1 LRRSFSARRLALLL
15 ALWCPWLDQGAAAA
29 QAASS
34 RRPNVVVIMVDSM
47 GYGDSEPYG
56 GTDIQT
62 PQLRRFAR
70 EGVRLTDGYANG
82 PVCTPTRA
90 ALLTGRY
97 QQRFGLEW
105 FLTKERK
112 DAGLPASDVSIAR
125 VLRQRGYRT
134 AAFGKWHLGYT
145 AEFGPNAHG
154 FEEFFGHL
162 DFSIDY
168 FTHRNIDGE
177 PDLWENGTLVERA
190 GYMTDLITERSVAF
204 IERHKDEPFFLYV
217 AYNAMVPPVQPP
229 DRPDDV
235 RTSANWGQG
244 GRAEYARMVE
254 RMDDGVGRILDALE
268 RSGSGRDTL
277 SIFTNDHGGQWYS
290 RRAPL
295 FHGFDPCSVDA
306 ALARATA
313 RGERVSPGR
322 RHHGSDADDPGG
334 DGHVGRG
341 RADGRR
347 EPVADAERQ
356 GTAGGPDALLAY
368 RPAEPQP
375 ESRAQGRVEVRARR
389 HVALVVRR
397 GQRPR
402 GTPRRRLPASGAD
415 GGVPRAD
422 FRLGSRPR
430 EDAAG
435 VRREVAPARPGVAG
449 G

>member
-1 LRRSFSARRLALLL
+1 MRRSFSARRLALLL

-295 FHGFDPCSVDA
+295 FHGFGT
-306 ALARATA
+306 LWE
-313 RGERVSPGR
+313 GGIRVPLMLRWPGR
-322 RHHGSDADDPGG
+322 LPGG
-334 DGHVGRG
+334 SVSHQVAATMDLMPTILAATGTSDVAVPTDGVNLLPMLSGKERPVDRTLFWRIDRPSRNQ
-341 RADGRR
+341 RAARKGAWKYVRDGTSHLLFD
-347 EPVADAERQ
+347 VASDPAERHDVGYQ
-356 GTAGGPDALLAY
+356 HPERMAEFRALISAWEADLAKTP
-368 RPAEPQP
+368 PAF
-375 ESRAQGRVEVRARR
+375 
-389 HVALVVRR
+389 VVK
-397 GQRPR
+397 
-402 GTPRRRLPASGAD
+402 
-415 GGVPRAD
+415 
-422 FRLGSRPR
+422 
-430 EDAAG
+430 
-435 VRREVAPARPGVAG
+435 
-449 G
+449 